1 MPNTKVVRS
10 FNQSGLKKAVVES
23 ASTANGGI
31 EIHGVHEDVNS
42 TYIPIHS
49 FAPDP
54 NPKNLV
60 NEVPLNLTYAEKIPS
75 TPEPLGSV
83 DLAPVERG
91 GQNK

>member
-1 MPNTKVVRS
+1 MPNQKTTRS
-10 FNQSGLKKAVVES
+10 FKESGLKKAVES

-31 EIHGVHEDVNS
+31 EIHGVDEKVNS

-49 FAPDP
+49 FSPDP
-54 NPKNLV
+54 NSKNLV

-75 TPEPLGSV
+75 AIEPLGSV
-83 DLAPVERG
+83 NLGPVEMG